1 MEIDKVLRRWEIRD
15 GATAL
20 SRTNPPRGNISGIA
34 KYVQDNFRSCIYH
47 WKGDQ
52 SKSHI
57 YDVCCLHMGLRKMG
71 GGKMQ
76 TKFFNA

>member
-57 YDVCCLHMGLRKMG
+57 YDVCCLRGEKMG
-71 GGKMQ
+71 VK
-76 TKFFNA
+76 NADKILQQFLS